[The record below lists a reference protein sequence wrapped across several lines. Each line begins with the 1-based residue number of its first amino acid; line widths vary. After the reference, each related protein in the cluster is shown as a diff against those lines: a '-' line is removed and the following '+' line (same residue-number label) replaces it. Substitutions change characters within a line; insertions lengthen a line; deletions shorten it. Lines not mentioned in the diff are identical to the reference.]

1 MHLRS
6 FLGLALA
13 AVFAVSLIVVDRTA
27 QVYLTVPPV
36 DLLPRFDFSER

>member
-6 FLGLALA
+6 FLMLTLA
-13 AVFAVSLIVVDRTA
+13 AVFTVSLIVVDRTA

-36 DLLPRFDFSER
+36 DLLPRRNFSGR

>member
-1 MHLRS
+1 MHTRS
-6 FLGLALA
+6 FLMLALA

-36 DLLPRFDFSER
+36 DSLPRLDFSGR

>member
-1 MHLRS
+1 MLLRS
-6 FLGLALA
+6 FMMLALA

-36 DLLPRFDFSER
+36 DLLPRLDLSGR